1 MSSSASIL
9 PQTLQ
14 SITSIKLRELRK
26 QRKGFETRRK
36 KILEDIEDAKDEQAR
51 LRVLLTGWARMHTSN
66 ADMPLEEF
74 QDLDIQHHGGL
85 SVTNIR
91 RFLEQ
96 SQYDPSIPSS
106 LLRELEGDL
115 YQNMDRISRKF
126 DYADLYSRLLTE
138 WLRSD
143 ATSRVEDIEMPEDN
157 SAETAFEVLPDTQK
171 TRLLQLSEKF
181 ESVVFSPGEVDV
193 TEIEKLLDGLF
204 SDEHCKRALSRIQD
218 ATRSFGKALVVNS
231 APFDQTSLRQCINGL
246 LGSDLLSEQKKNTL
260 HDFIQDEV
268 VLTEIADVL
277 NMRFADLEGWG
288 WDADSGIPVE
298 PRRQLNGKYR
308 VVMNEDILQSI
319 FLHYISMSWAIH
331 FKEQLKN
338 TIGNGQVWRKSLSL
352 PKEEVARREYY
363 LGNSCI
369 TQGVANAREDT
380 YKRHFFM
387 CQLPTSFDAKAG
399 DYENDSDSRQK
410 QPLNVKQLLLRTLA
424 TEVMVQR
431 SLHGEVAIVQSD
443 LQWFATSTS
452 HSTVLAVLGFFGVQP
467 LWISFFR
474 RYLEAPL
481 RMIRLEGS
489 STEVRV
495 RKRGVPIGHVFQKL
509 FGELIIFAM
518 DLAVK
523 QEAEILFYRLHDDLW
538 LCGEPEN
545 CAKAWKTMQRC
556 ARILGLEFNMSKTG
570 SVCLSED
577 VAKKDRILAILPEG
591 KVAMGFLELDAN
603 TGEWIIDQRQVDAH
617 IHQLQKQL
625 AGCKSVFSWIQTW
638 NSCIGRF
645 FGHTFGQPANCFGR
659 RHVDMILETHRRM
672 QQKLFGPTSAG
683 SSVTEH
689 LKNLISE
696 HFGVG
701 DVPDAFLYFPEEL
714 GGLGLRNPFI
724 SLLVIR
730 ENLERDPPKKLLE
743 FFDLEKEAYAIKKRE
758 FEALNEIE
766 RRSRMK
772 KIWGS
777 SSDLKK
783 RYVTCGDDQSSNV
796 SAPRPLHQKKNK
808 LSVLSEACEGRTT
821 FSRPHRRK
829 IHAIQRIHSISR
841 DYR

>member
-74 QDLDIQHHGGL
+74 QDWDIQHHGGL
-85 SVTNIR
+85 YVTNIR

-115 YQNMDRISRKF
+115 YRNMDRTSRKF

-143 ATSRVEDIEMPEDN
+143 ATSRVDDNELPEDD
-157 SAETAFEVLPDTQK
+157 SAENAFEVLPDTQK

-204 SDEHCKRALSRIQD
+204 SDEQCKRALRRVQD

-231 APFDQTSLRQCINGL
+231 APFDHTSLRQCINGL
-246 LGSDLLSEQKKNTL
+246 LESDLLSEQKKNTL
-260 HDFIQDEV
+260 HDFIQDEA

-277 NMRFADLEGWG
+277 NMRFADLEGWE
-288 WDADSGIPVE
+288 WDAEGGIPVE

-308 VVMNEDILQSI
+308 VVMDEDILQSI

-331 FKEQLKN
+331 FKEQLKDI
-338 TIGNGQVWRKSLSL
+338 IGNEQVWGKSHSL

-363 LGNSCI
+363 LGTSFI
-369 TQGVANAREDT
+369 SQGVANAREDT
-380 YKRHFFM
+380 YEKHFFM
-387 CQLPTSFDAKAG
+387 CQLPTSFDAKAR
-399 DYENDSDSRQK
+399 DYENDFDSRQK
-410 QPLNVKQLLLRTLA
+410 QPFNVKQLLLRTLG

-489 STEVRV
+489 SAEVRI

-523 QEAEILFYRLHDDLW
+523 QEAEILLYRLHDDLW

-556 ARILGLEFNMSKTG
+556 AQILGLEFNMSKTG

-591 KVAMGFLELDAN
+591 KVAVGFLELDAHA
-603 TGEWIIDQRQVDAH
+603 GEWIIDQRQVDAH

-672 QQKLFGPTSAG
+672 QQKIFCHTSAAG
-683 SSVTEH
+683 NSVTEH

-696 HFGVG
+696 HFGVV

-730 ENLERDPPKKLLE
+730 DNLERDPPKKLLE
-743 FFDLEKEAYAIKKRE
+743 FFDLEKKAFESKKRE

-766 RRSRMK
+766 RRGRMK

-777 SSDLKK
+777 SSDIKK
-783 RYVTCGDDQSSNV
+783 RYVTCEDDQSLERL
-796 SAPRPLHQKKNK
+796 RPPLPPPGKK
-808 LSVLSEACEGRTT
+808 
-821 FSRPHRRK
+821 K
-829 IHAIQRIHSISR
+829 IN
-841 DYR
+841 

>member
-36 KILEDIEDAKDEQAR
+36 KILEDVEDAKDEQAR
-51 LRVLLTGWARMHTSN
+51 LRILLTGWAKLHTSN

-74 QDLDIQHHGGL
+74 LDWNIQHHGGL
-85 SVTNIR
+85 SVSNMR

-106 LLRELEGDL
+106 LLKELEGDL
-115 YQNMDRISRKF
+115 YRNMDRISRKF
-126 DYADLYSRLLTE
+126 DYADLYSRLFTE

-143 ATSRVEDIEMPEDN
+143 ASSRVDIDLPEDD
-157 SAETAFEVLPDTQK
+157 SAEPAFEVVPDTQK

-204 SDEHCKRALSRIQD
+204 SDEDCKKALRHVQK
-218 ATRSFGKALVVNS
+218 ATKSFGKGLVVNS
-231 APFDQTSLRQCINGL
+231 APFDHTSLRRCINGL
-246 LGSDLLSEQKKNTL
+246 LHSDLLSEQKKNTL
-260 HDFIQDEV
+260 YDFLQDDV

-277 NMRFADLEGWG
+277 NMRFADLEGWE
-288 WDADSGIPVE
+288 WDAEDGIPVE

-308 VVMNEDILQSI
+308 VVMDEDILQSI

-338 TIGNGQVWRKSLSL
+338 TIRNERVWRKSHSL
-352 PKEEVARREYY
+352 PKEEIARREYY
-363 LGNSCI
+363 LGTSFI
-369 TQGVANAREDT
+369 SKGVANEREDT
-380 YKRHFFM
+380 YEKHFFM

-399 DYENDSDSRQK
+399 DYENDSDSRQN
-410 QPLNVKQLLLRTLA
+410 QPLNVKQLLLRTLG

-452 HSTVLAVLGFFGVQP
+452 HSTVLAVLKFFGVQP

-489 STEVRV
+489 SAEVRI

-518 DLAVK
+518 DLAVR
-523 QEAEILFYRLHDDLW
+523 QAADIFLYRLHDDLL
-538 LCGEPEN
+538 LCGEPEK
-545 CAKAWKTMQRC
+545 CARAWKTMQRC
-556 ARILGLEFNMSKTG
+556 AQIMGLEFNMSKTG

-577 VAKKDRILAILPEG
+577 VGKKDRILAILPEG
-591 KVAMGFLELDAN
+591 KIAVGFLELNAN

-672 QQKLFGPTSAG
+672 QQKLFGNTSAAAN
-683 SSVTEH
+683 SVTEH
-689 LKNLISE
+689 LKNLITE
-696 HFGVG
+696 HFGIT

-730 ENLERDPPKKLLE
+730 ENLERDPPKMLLD
-743 FFDLEKEAYAIKKRE
+743 FFDLEKKVYETKKRE

-766 RRSRMK
+766 RRGRVK

-777 SSDLKK
+777 SSDIKK
-783 RYVTCGDDQSSNV
+783 RYVTCGHD
-796 SAPRPLHQKKNK
+796 
-808 LSVLSEACEGRTT
+808 
-821 FSRPHRRK
+821 
-829 IHAIQRIHSISR
+829 
-841 DYR
+841 